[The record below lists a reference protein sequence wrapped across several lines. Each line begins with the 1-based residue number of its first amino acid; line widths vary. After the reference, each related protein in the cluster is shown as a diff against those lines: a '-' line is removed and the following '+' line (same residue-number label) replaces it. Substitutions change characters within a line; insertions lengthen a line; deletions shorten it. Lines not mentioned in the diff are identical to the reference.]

1 MPGNSRA
8 EALKAE
14 GNKFFKSGDYTSAIA
29 KYNAATEIDPNVPAY
44 WSNMAACFEKISE
57 YDQLISDCLLIA
69 RIETT
74 RPNRHC
80 DDRALTCHDE
90 RVLYESTSSVGVLDY
105 GLPERANQQKDTSI

>member
-1 MPGNSRA
+1 MERLRI
-8 EALKAE
+8 LKKWE
-14 GNKFFKSGDYTSAIA
+14 QFTISLL
-29 KYNAATEIDPNVPAY
+29 V
-44 WSNMAACFEKISE
+44 KIGGSL
-57 YDQLISDCLLIA
+57 LISDCLLIA